1 MLRFLVFQ
9 EGCSIPMLYSAWD
22 HFDADMPEMLNMSI
36 APLYS
41 TYKNPAPQWTCRTL
55 ARDAGKASSYQLRIV
70 SETLA
75 GAIDHDPLE
84 IC

>member
-1 MLRFLVFQ
+1 
-9 EGCSIPMLYSAWD
+9 
-22 HFDADMPEMLNMSI
+22 MLNMSI

-41 TYKNPAPQWTCRTL
+41 TYRTL

>member
-1 MLRFLVFQ
+1 
-9 EGCSIPMLYSAWD
+9 
-22 HFDADMPEMLNMSI
+22 MLNMSI